1 MMTRQTI
8 LLLVALALVSGAAA
22 YQFAKS
28 PTPTVK
34 SSNLQTQIRE
44 GIPVGGRIQKTEAE
58 WRASLTPEQFYVTR
72 EKGTERAFTGAL
84 WDSHADGMYKC
95 VCCGQDLFD
104 SKTKFDSGTGWPSFW
119 KAIDEN
125 SVSLIKDDTLG
136 MQRVEVVCSRCGAHL
151 GHLFD
156 DGPQPTGMR
165 YCMNSA
171 SLKLAARDQGSKET
185 SEAGKEKK
193 DSK

>member
-1 MMTRQTI
+1 MMTRQLI

-28 PTPTVK
+28 TSVI
-34 SSNLQTQIRE
+34 SNNVPIRE
-44 GIPVGGRIQKTEAE
+44 GIPVGGRIEKTEAE

-72 EKGTERAFTGAL
+72 EKGTERAFTGEL
-84 WDSHADGMYKC
+84 WNSHADGMYKC
-95 VCCGQDLFD
+95 VCCGQELFD

-119 KAIDEN
+119 KAVDDN
-125 SVSLIKDDTLG
+125 SVSLLKDNTHG

-151 GHLFD
+151 GHLFE

-171 SLKLAARDQGSKET
+171 SLKLATRDEGSKET
-185 SEAGKEKK
+185 KEAGKEKLDPK
-193 DSK
+193 